1 VLSDLCGLLS
11 ELLDIF
17 ESAASF
23 LRRVRWSGGVRGIY
37 CGFLSVIGW
46 GWYRGVY
53 SCLRTFNDKSE
64 SFDGKPPRL
73 PSILEF
79 SDSVSIRA
87 KSFKDVTG
95 CY

>member
-46 GWYRGVY
+46 GWYRGV
-53 SCLRTFNDKSE
+53 
-64 SFDGKPPRL
+64 
-73 PSILEF
+73 IA
-79 SDSVSIRA
+79 V
-87 KSFKDVTG
+87 
-95 CY
+95 